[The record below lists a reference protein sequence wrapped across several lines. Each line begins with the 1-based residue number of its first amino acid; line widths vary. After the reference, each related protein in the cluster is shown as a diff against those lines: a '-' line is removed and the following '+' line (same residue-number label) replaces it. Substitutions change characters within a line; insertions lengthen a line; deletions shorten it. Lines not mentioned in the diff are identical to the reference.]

1 MPILSLHG
9 TLSKVQPAH
18 QASEADPE
26 QHAGSE
32 EFQDIGDVQG
42 RYKRIA
48 QITQEQ
54 HRSQQRQH

>member
-1 MPILSLHG
+1 MPILSLHR

-26 QHAGSE
+26 QHAGSD
-32 EFQDIGDVQG
+32 EFQDIADVQR
-42 RYKRIA
+42 RYKRT

-54 HRSQQRQH
+54 HRSQQHQH